1 MTNKAKISDKI
12 SSTRYTVEQT
22 QALKELKEKGIN
34 VSHALREAADI
45 VIEKYQFLL
54 DKKTH

>member
-1 MTNKAKISDKI
+1 MTNKAKISEKH

-34 VSHALREAADI
+34 VSHALREAADL
-45 VIEKYQFLL
+45 VIEK
-54 DKKTH
+54 